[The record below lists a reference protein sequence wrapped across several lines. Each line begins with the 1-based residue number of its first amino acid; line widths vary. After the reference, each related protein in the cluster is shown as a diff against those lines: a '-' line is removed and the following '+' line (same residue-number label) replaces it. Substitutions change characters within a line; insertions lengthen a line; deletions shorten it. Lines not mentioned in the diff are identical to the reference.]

1 MKKRRFSRSVR
12 FLLFVP
18 ILMILLLVAH
28 GAPGQIQAGEKDHF
42 ACWASG
48 PLSKGDHKW
57 GEKKDEFVIDQR
69 DLGDGARFNMKLRP
83 ELLEDP
89 HNREKSGLFTAER
102 LEGLS
107 VAEQIEF
114 TESLEV
120 YTLFDSV
127 PELVDYAF
135 ALDVF
140 DAALCPRE
148 WDPLERD
155 YLRLNPLENP
165 RWITQS
171 RFKAVSTAGVSF
183 LCAADVMRASAGD
196 AGGFLRH
203 SSGRSGALSHPRVW
217 GCGRRDHCLPWD
229 QETGGGRGHPGWS
242 CCQSRFRIPPEPG
255 GSGLVGRD
263 LLAPRPSGWSTGFLS

>member
-1 MKKRRFSRSVR
+1 M
-12 FLLFVP
+12 
-18 ILMILLLVAH
+18 
-28 GAPGQIQAGEKDHF
+28 
-42 ACWASG
+42 
-48 PLSKGDHKW
+48 
-57 GEKKDEFVIDQR
+57 
-69 DLGDGARFNMKLRP
+69 
-83 ELLEDP
+83 
-89 HNREKSGLFTAER
+89 FTAER

-148 WDPLERD
+148 LDPLERD
-155 YLRLNPLENP
+155 YFRLNPLENP
-165 RWITQS
+165 LRVDL
-171 RFKAVSTAGVSF
+171 RPFPPRGCLFGAAGV
-183 LCAADVMRASAGD
+183 MRVSAGD

-203 SSGRSGALSHPRVW
+203 SSGRSGASSQPSGAGVG

-229 QETGGGRGHPGWS
+229 
-242 CCQSRFRIPPEPG
+242 
-255 GSGLVGRD
+255 
-263 LLAPRPSGWSTGFLS
+263 

>member
-1 MKKRRFSRSVR
+1 M
-12 FLLFVP
+12 LFVP

-69 DLGDGARFNMKLRP
+69 DLGDVARFNMKLRP

-107 VAEQIEF
+107 EAEKLEL
-114 TESLEV
+114 TESLKV

-127 PELVDYAF
+127 PELVDYVF

-140 DAALCPRE
+140 DAELCRRDCRRGR
-148 WDPLERD
+148 DPLERD
-155 YLRLNPLENP
+155 YLRLNPLANP
-165 RWITQS
+165 
-171 RFKAVSTAGVSF
+171 
-183 LCAADVMRASAGD
+183 
-196 AGGFLRH
+196 LRVNL
-203 SSGRSGALSHPRVW
+203 RPFPPR
-217 GCGRRDHCLPWD
+217 GCLL
-229 QETGGGRGHPGWS
+229 
-242 CCQSRFRIPPEPG
+242 
-255 GSGLVGRD
+255 LVLRM
-263 LLAPRPSGWSTGFLS
+263 S